1 MGAQK
6 GVVGDGPRLSKGV
19 EFIEPLS
26 RDVELEQ
33 TVLLHAGQGHDLLTL
48 SHSLLTA
55 FPGAGK
61 GNSIWKM
68 HFQVFCAQGGAEGT
82 AHL

>member
-61 GNSIWKM
+61 G
-68 HFQVFCAQGGAEGT
+68 EL
-82 AHL
+82 HL

>member
-6 GVVGDGPRLSKGV
+6 GVVGDRPRLSKGV

-33 TVLLHAGQGHDLLTL
+33 TVLLHAGQGHNLLPL

-55 FPGAGK
+55 FPGAGEGELRV
-61 GNSIWKM
+61 GNAFPGVLSP
-68 HFQVFCAQGGAEGT
+68 GRG
-82 AHL
+82 

>member
-6 GVVGDGPRLSKGV
+6 GMVGDGPRLSKGV

-61 GNSIWKM
+61 GKL
-68 HFQVFCAQGGAEGT
+68 
-82 AHL
+82 HL

>member
-1 MGAQK
+1 MGTQK

-26 RDVELEQ
+26 GDVELEQ

-61 GNSIWKM
+61 GELHVGNA
-68 HFQVFCAQGGAEGT
+68 FPGVLCPGRG
-82 AHL
+82 